1 MLTVGVGDAEGVGVG
16 ELVGVEVGVGV
27 ATGLGFDAATF
38 TPLFHTS
45 FLPLFTHV
53 YFLPAEVEVAPSFEH
68 VAPAFTAALAADVI
82 SVNDT
87 RSVRNFVLVL
97 KMFSQ
102 FE

>member
-45 FLPLFTHV
+45 FLPFLMQV
-53 YFLPAEVEVAPSFEH
+53 YFFPPDVAVDPTFLQLSPALTAAIAFNGAIKMEVAMM
-68 VAPAFTAALAADVI
+68 I
-82 SVNDT
+82 
-87 RSVRNFVLVL
+87 RSIFFIVL
-97 KMFSQ
+97 
-102 FE
+102 